1 MSESSGNKI
10 EIHTEGGTVI
20 AGGTFTNVEFVAN
33 KYVYG
38 GCGQEP
44 EAGAQTTDAEAE
56 AGMPVAVIPP
66 QLDTEPARNLL
77 RRLMQAGMLDEDW
90 QPADLSNAE
99 KGILAWLLARRLK
112 IENQWQTFSAL
123 WGMKTET
130 LRTAYN
136 RGMDQRRTGQFMERV
151 KKVMGEPG
159 EEI

>member
-1 MSESSGNKI
+1 
-10 EIHTEGGTVI
+10 
-20 AGGTFTNVEFVAN
+20 
-33 KYVYG
+33 
-38 GCGQEP
+38 
-44 EAGAQTTDAEAE
+44 
-56 AGMPVAVIPP
+56 MPVAFIPP

-77 RRLMQAGMLDEDW
+77 RRLVQAGMLDEDW

>member
-1 MSESSGNKI
+1 MRAARLRTWSLWPINMYMEAAGRSRRPGHRRPMRRQKQGCPWLSSRPSI
-10 EIHTEGGTVI
+10 
-20 AGGTFTNVEFVAN
+20 
-33 KYVYG
+33 
-38 GCGQEP
+38 
-44 EAGAQTTDAEAE
+44 
-56 AGMPVAVIPP
+56 
-66 QLDTEPARNLL
+66 PARNLL
-77 RRLMQAGMLDEDW
+77 RRLVQAGMLDEDW

-151 KKVMGEPG
+151 KKVMGELG

>member
-44 EAGAQTTDAEAE
+44 EAGAQTADAEAE

-77 RRLMQAGMLDEDW
+77 RRAGAGRLAGRKTGNLPTCRTPRRAYW
-90 QPADLSNAE
+90 PACTDC
-99 KGILAWLLARRLK
+99 
-112 IENQWQTFSAL
+112 
-123 WGMKTET
+123 
-130 LRTAYN
+130 
-136 RGMDQRRTGQFMERV
+136 
-151 KKVMGEPG
+151 P
-159 EEI
+159 